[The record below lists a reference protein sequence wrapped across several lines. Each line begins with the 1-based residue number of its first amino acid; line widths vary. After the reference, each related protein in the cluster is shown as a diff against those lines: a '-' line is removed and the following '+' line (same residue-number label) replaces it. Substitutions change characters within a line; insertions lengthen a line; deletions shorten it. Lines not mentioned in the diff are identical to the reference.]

1 MCRGLLVGRR
11 VVRVDQ
17 HEVAQGEIL
26 EKFVVVAH
34 PRGLALHAS
43 RRGQLLSGRVR
54 PVDDHD
60 PIGKDA
66 PRGEAVRGDN
76 LD

>member
-1 MCRGLLVGRR
+1 M
-11 VVRVDQ
+11 RVDQ

-26 EKFVVVAH
+26 EQFVVVVH

-43 RRGQLLSGRVR
+43 RRSQLLPSRVR

-66 PRGEAVRGDN
+66 PRGEAARGDN
-76 LD
+76 RDYS